1 MTTAVPRRSRTGAV
15 RRRAAAWLAL
25 LVFALNVLAPVLVNA
40 PVRAD
45 IGAGMGA
52 GIGSPADGRIVIC
65 TPSGLRVVGPDG
77 EQRPLADAGGA
88 EDGGAGGDIQFC
100 AFCLPLVNA
109 GLGALAAAEVAV
121 PRPDGRRLAA
131 AEPVTVEAAAPAA
144 RHRLPLA
151 RAPPVLGS

>member
-40 PVRAD
+40 PVRAE
-45 IGAGMGA
+45 MVA
-52 GIGSPADGRIVIC
+52 GIGAPGEGRIVIC

-121 PRPDGRRLAA
+121 PRPDGRRRAA
-131 AEPVTVEAAAPAA
+131 AEPVIVEVAAPAA